1 MRNIAKT
8 DRGRGNAMANDSGQQ
23 FLNDFSSLAT
33 LYLKIVVPKEKIFDE
48 KDHPFSKSGNNFP
61 LDDLTPILLLCKREE

>member
-48 KDHPFSKSGNNFP
+48 KDHSKSGNNFP